1 MYRGWL
7 SAESR
12 DCLLGAVE
20 AVISV
25 LPTSFE
31 GDFGD
36 TGQPSGGRGKSIP
49 GGGDTKILSSIPVK
63 ESEELDEE
71 VESDEEDE
79 EDELSDNVRCLA
91 NLARSVEASG
101 LLAGLF

>member
-1 MYRGWL
+1 M
-7 SAESR
+7 
-12 DCLLGAVE
+12 LGEVE

-25 LPTSFE
+25 LPTSCE

-36 TGQPSGGRGKSIP
+36 IGQPSGGRSKSIP
-49 GGGDTKILSSIPVK
+49 GGGDTKMLSTIPVK

-79 EDELSDNVRCLA
+79 DDEISYNVRCLA
-91 NLARSVEASG
+91 NLAGSVEASG
-101 LLAGLF
+101 LSACRF